1 MAEKPSINPVCD
13 LPEFRGPLGHEQ
25 PRNLDIA
32 AHREEAGRG
41 HPLFR
46 ELTAPTG
53 SPAAPGSSIPK
64 LDYAALAVIGRKL
77 TKFSLVCH
85 EQFCFPLPRHIR
97 IFPSDR

>member
-53 SPAAPGSSIPK
+53 SPEAPGPSKYPK
-64 LDYAALAVIGRKL
+64 TRFELAKSGQMRGF
-77 TKFSLVCH
+77 FSCRDMVS
-85 EQFCFPLPRHIR
+85 R
-97 IFPSDR
+97 DRTGWLG

>member
-1 MAEKPSINPVCD
+1 MAEKPSINLVCD
-13 LPEFRGPLGHEQ
+13 LPEFIGPLGHEQ

-64 LDYAALAVIGRKL
+64 QRRPSIEFGGHERGAGAQEGGELATALAGVLR
-77 TKFSLVCH
+77 FLVA
-85 EQFCFPLPRHIR
+85 
-97 IFPSDR
+97 

>member
-1 MAEKPSINPVCD
+1 MAEKTSINPIRD
-13 LPEFRGPLGHEQ
+13 LPEFTGPLGHKQ

-64 LDYAALAVIGRKL
+64 QRRPSSSAAMRVEPEPRKAA
-77 TKFSLVCH
+77 SLRLLSPASCV
-85 EQFCFPLPRHIR
+85 
-97 IFPSDR
+97 SW